1 MNMETVDTKVDAA
14 QPQESQQPSAE
25 AQARVVYDTLAEKL
39 REQESAKES
48 ALAKAKEAAQ
58 TKEQSSKAPE
68 RGEDGKFVK
77 TPKSAPEPKLV
88 QAEDAESDDDTGPE
102 VDGSD
107 AKAQER
113 ALTALRRAKVPKDIL
128 EGLPDEVK
136 LKWGRQL
143 HKMQSETDRMAQE
156 FATLKKGS
164 KQEKQE
170 SKPDNQPDSQRAEK
184 QALAEQP
191 EQAYIRQAAKQLADT
206 FMLGDEAESA
216 FASALEQATKPLADR
231 YSHLEQQLQM
241 ATGMSTHMLLTS
253 ARNTLAQD
261 YPELREA
268 EVFGQVTQTMQR
280 LAESGVYMDIAD
292 LAERTE
298 SAMRDAA
305 QLVLR
310 DKIAAR
316 TKAQRFQTDQKRNG
330 GQPSVPKRG
339 GNVEVNGM
347 SRDRAIFHLMSSEGL
362 TGAEARRRVD
372 GY

>member
-1 MNMETVDTKVDAA
+1 METVENKVEAA
-14 QPQESQQPSAE
+14 QPQEPSAE
-25 AQARVVYDTLAEKL
+25 TQARVVYDTLAEKL
-39 REQESAKES
+39 REQESTKET

-58 TKEQSSKAPE
+58 TKEQSSKPE

-77 TPKSAPEPKLV
+77 PKSAPEPKLV

-128 EGLPDEVK
+128 EGLPEEVK

-170 SKPDNQPDSQRAEK
+170 PKPDNQPDSQRATQ
-184 QALAEQP
+184 QAQAEQP

-216 FASALEQATKPLADR
+216 FASALQQATKPLSER
-231 YSHLEQQLQM
+231 YQQLERQLQM
-241 ATGMSTHMLLTS
+241 ATGISTQMLLNS
-253 ARNTLAQD
+253 ARNSLSQD
-261 YPELREA
+261 YPELREM
-268 EVFGQVTQTMQR
+268 EVFGQVTQAMQR
-280 LAESGVYMDIAD
+280 LAESGVYADIAD
-292 LAERTE
+292 FGERTE
-298 SAMRDAA
+298 TAMRDAA

-310 DKIAAR
+310 DQIAAR
-316 TKAQRFQTDQKRNG
+316 NKAHRFNTDQKRNA
-330 GQPSVPKRG
+330 GQSSIPKRG
-339 GNVEVNGM
+339 GNVEINGM

-362 TGAEARRRVD
+362 SGPEARRRVD

>member
-1 MNMETVDTKVDAA
+1 METVENKVEAA
-14 QPQESQQPSAE
+14 QPQEPSAE
-25 AQARVVYDTLAEKL
+25 TQARVVYDTLAEKL
-39 REQESAKES
+39 REQESTKET

-58 TKEQSSKAPE
+58 TKEQSSKPE

-77 TPKSAPEPKLV
+77 PKSAPEPKLV

-128 EGLPDEVK
+128 EGLPEEVK

-170 SKPDNQPDSQRAEK
+170 PKPDNQPDSQRATQ
-184 QALAEQP
+184 QAQAEQP

-216 FASALEQATKPLADR
+216 FASALQQATKPLSER
-231 YSHLEQQLQM
+231 YQQLERQLQM
-241 ATGMSTHMLLTS
+241 ATGISTQMLLNS
-253 ARNTLAQD
+253 ARNSLSQD
-261 YPELREA
+261 YPELREM
-268 EVFGQVTQTMQR
+268 EVFGQVTQAMQR
-280 LAESGVYMDIAD
+280 LAESGVYADIAD
-292 LAERTE
+292 LGERTE
-298 SAMRDAA
+298 TAMRDAA

-310 DKIAAR
+310 EQIAAR
-316 TKAQRFQTDQKRNG
+316 NKAHRFNTDQKRNA
-330 GQPSVPKRG
+330 GQSSIPKRG
-339 GNVEVNGM
+339 GNVEINGM

-362 TGAEARRRVD
+362 SGPEARRRVD